1 MAFYIKVTKQVADKL
16 GVAGIRNSTAD
27 GNVLLW
33 QADVAGFP
41 GDTVFDRA
49 AVVGGVCLSPQQA
62 KGEIDGVE
70 YPVEVTTPQE
80 YMDLPTE
87 EEPKDESL
95 EKESSSDESRGEES
109 ESEEA
114 VNETIKEE
122 VTDERSE

>member
-1 MAFYIKVTKQVADKL
+1 MAFYIKVTKQVADRL
-16 GVAGIRNSTAD
+16 GLTGIRNGTAD

-62 KGEIDGVE
+62 KGEIDGVDD
-70 YPVEVTTPQE
+70 PVEVATPE
-80 YMDLPTE
+80 DFR
-87 EEPKDESL
+87 DN
-95 EKESSSDESRGEES
+95 DG
-109 ESEEA
+109 
-114 VNETIKEE
+114 EE

>member
-1 MAFYIKVTKQVADKL
+1 MAFYIKVTREVADKL

-70 YPVEVTTPQE
+70 DPVEVATP
-80 YMDLPTE
+80 DRKSTRLN
-87 EEPKDESL
+87 
-95 EKESSSDESRGEES
+95 SSHSGESRMPS
-109 ESEEA
+109 SA
-114 VNETIKEE
+114 
-122 VTDERSE
+122 

>member
-1 MAFYIKVTKQVADKL
+1 MAFYIKVTREVADKL

-62 KGEIDGVE
+62 KGEIDGV
-70 YPVEVTTPQE
+70 
-80 YMDLPTE
+80 DLPTE

>member
-1 MAFYIKVTKQVADKL
+1 MRTSWEWQESATALPQ
-16 GVAGIRNSTAD
+16 GI
-27 GNVLLW
+27 GMLW

-70 YPVEVTTPQE
+70 DPVEVATPE
-80 YMDLPTE
+80 GFMD
-87 EEPKDESL
+87 KD
-95 EKESSSDESRGEES
+95 G
-109 ESEEA
+109 
-114 VNETIKEE
+114 EE